1 MKRNP
6 INQYN
11 LRSNSKQT
19 NTPSSSLDDA
29 HWNDDIDDDDNIEF
43 RTNIDDDIYNDA
55 NISANMT
62 EVNTPKPFDPDL
74 EHLIIT
80 ILYGKKYHIRQALN
94 NGAIYSWEDFTLF
107 NPDNTEYLTYKDGNE
122 NRELPFLTQKKIK
135 YAIFYYKW
143 LKQDNDPKAD
153 FPRLWIRDKFIEW
166 WHGPATR
173 YIAANA
179 AMKFQQS
186 KDNNNLSNW
195 KTRGSPTKLNSRDA
209 VPSTSPSDVPSTSP
223 SESSSD
229 VPSTS
234 PSDVPP
240 TKPSDVPSNHLS
252 AVLSKSPSDV
262 ASTSP
267 SDVPPTKPSDVPSNH
282 PSAVLSKSPSDVSST
297 SPSDVEP
304 SDVPSTSPSD
314 AKPSDVPSTSPSDA
328 KPSDVPPT
336 RPSDAPPW
344 TPFCVYFR
352 DSGEHSNPVV
362 PKELFISCNPEFRQS
377 WSRLDEKTRI
387 SNLHCKAGTGKKNHE
402 LQVQHH
408 KLQVRQD
415 RFYDASDTSGKKI
428 PRSGCSNL
436 PTQSSLHPGHHAR
449 MLSKSK
455 IRMQHFGNLVCDSA
469 INVGDLDNPQY
480 KCTTPSFVY
489 FRDDGEHIDS
499 DGPTAPPWTQFEVTL
514 KDENG
519 NPRLYSKGDPITVIA
534 PPPSELQGRVF
545 LTKPEEHGDI
555 KHARVVEIMKW
566 AVANDLEHK
575 QLLEYK
581 FFSDKGQ
588 FIESNILNGY
598 QQIRTFDVNLMHD
611 VLSGKAVTGIYST
624 VPSISSKQTHAH
636 IPCSVP
642 SISGK
647 QTHAHISYDCTT
659 KITDAY
665 RACLQDRVRT
675 RGAPNY
681 LIDDEFP
688 RWGVLSEFR
697 SKEFPLSMMG
707 SFTTLWRF
715 FHNVL
720 NHDFHD
726 REFYQE
732 CKIDDEFPRW
742 GVLSEF
748 RSKEFPLSMMGS
760 FTTLWRFSTMF

>member
-581 FFSDKGQ
+581 VFSDKGQ

-715 FHNVL
+715 
-720 NHDFHD
+720 
-726 REFYQE
+726 
-732 CKIDDEFPRW
+732 
-742 GVLSEF
+742 
-748 RSKEFPLSMMGS
+748 
-760 FTTLWRFSTMF
+760 STMF